1 MRPRM
6 NTTTSMDQRMLVTV
20 NAGPADR
27 RAGSNGFTLIEMAV
41 VMAIICILA
50 TVAYPS
56 YLSQKV
62 RANRAAAQVLLT
74 NLAYRQQ
81 QYFLD
86 ARAYSTDLAALG
98 YSAPGA
104 DISAIYTIDTPVIDN
119 SASPPS
125 FVITATPRSGTM
137 QANDGQLKLTS
148 AGAKTRG
155 VLPW

>member
-1 MRPRM
+1 MRLRM
-6 NTTTSMDQRMLVTV
+6 NTTTFMDQRMHASV
-20 NAGPADR
+20 NAGPAKR
-27 RAGSNGFTLIEMAV
+27 RARSTGFTLIEMAV
-41 VMAIICILA
+41 VMVIISILA

-86 ARAYSTDLAALG
+86 ARAYTTDLVALG
-98 YSAPGA
+98 YGTPGA
-104 DISAIYTIDTPVIDN
+104 DVSAIYTIDTPVIDN
-119 SASPPS
+119 SATPPS
-125 FVITATPRSGTM
+125 FVVTATPRSGTM

-155 VLPW
+155 VMPW